1 MSNTPS
7 VTGAPPRRILIV
19 GGGTA
24 GWMTAAYLA
33 RTLNAKNPDA
43 VRITLIESPDIG
55 IIGVGEGTFPTIR
68 TTLQIL
74 GIDEAEFLRE
84 STATYKQGIKFV
96 DWEHAPVQGADGKW
110 SHSHYIHPFDT
121 PYPAEGNGL
130 MPYWLLKDKATR
142 PPFAEAVTFQIKAAD
157 SHKAPKRNYD
167 KGFTG
172 PLNYAYHFDAA
183 SFARLLCKRGVELGV
198 THLQGTIGE
207 VALDDTG
214 AIASV
219 SSPEHG
225 TLTAD
230 LYVDCT
236 GFAAKLIGQ
245 ALGEPLKSVKQHLFA
260 DRAVTCQVP
269 YDDPKGPIASY
280 TVSTGHEAGWTWDIG
295 LNSRRGIGYVY
306 SSDHSSDDRAEEVL
320 RAYVKDRGNAD
331 KAEIKTRRIAFQ
343 GGYRERQWVKNC
355 VAVGLSASFFEPL
368 ESTGIVLIEIAAGYI
383 SDFFQ
388 ASGPVDLPS
397 VQFNSRMSQRCRR
410 IVDFIKLHYCLTKRP
425 EPFWRDNADPKS
437 MSAELNYH
445 LAMWKYRPPSR
456 HDFIEALESFAYS
469 SYQFILYGMG
479 FETDYG
485 PARSSFPRTAETQ
498 IIFDRV
504 ADFARQA
511 AADLPDHRALIEE
524 VYAHGYRDKA
534 SKDGLI
540 SAPRRA

>member
-1 MSNTPS
+1 MSENAS
-7 VTGAPPRRILIV
+7 NSINAPRRVLIV

-24 GWMTAAYLA
+24 GWLTAGYLA
-33 RTLNAKNPDA
+33 KMFNAANPDS
-43 VRITLIESPDIG
+43 VQITLIESPDIG

-74 GIDEAEFLRE
+74 GIDEATFLRE

-96 DWEHAPVQGADGKW
+96 DWQHAPVRGDDGTL

-121 PYPAEGNGL
+121 PYPAEGHGL
-130 MPYWLLKDKATR
+130 VPFWLLQDKATR
-142 PPFAEAVTFQIKAAD
+142 PPLASAVTFQISAAD
-157 SHKAPKRNYD
+157 AHKAPKRDYD

-183 SFARLLCKRGVELGV
+183 NFARLLAKRGVELGV
-198 THLQGTIGE
+198 HHLQGTIGE
-207 VALDDTG
+207 VTLDDQG

-219 SSPEHG
+219 ASPEHG

-230 LYVDCT
+230 LYIDCT
-236 GFAAKLIGQ
+236 GFAARLIGQ
-245 ALGEPLKSVKQHLFA
+245 ALGEPLKSVKDTLFT

-269 YDDPKGPIASY
+269 YDDPAGPIASY

-320 RAYVKDRGNAD
+320 RAYVKERGNAD
-331 KAEIKTRRIAFQ
+331 KAEIKTRRIAFKA
-343 GGYRERQWVKNC
+343 GYRERQWVKNC

-383 SDFFQ
+383 ADFFQ
-388 ASGPVDLPS
+388 KSGPIDLPAA
-397 VQFNSRMSQRCRR
+397 QFNRLMTQRCRR

-425 EPFWRDNADPKS
+425 EPFWRDNADPS
-437 MSAELNYH
+437 SISPELNSL
-445 LAMWKYRPPSR
+445 LAMWTYRPPSR

-479 FETDYG
+479 FETDYE
-485 PARSSFPRTAETQ
+485 ASRTSFPRVAEAR
-498 IIFDRV
+498 IVFDRV
-504 ADFARQA
+504 ASFAKQA
-511 AADLPDHRALIEE
+511 ADDLPDHRALIEA
-524 VYAHGYRDKA
+524 VYAHGYRDKS
-534 SKDGLI
+534 SKDGLM
-540 SAPRRA
+540 SVPRRA